1 MLQFTNIVDK
11 LKELT
16 GEKQDIQIAKLLKA
30 DSAKFA
36 QWKKRNTIPIQ
47 ELVSYCNDNDV
58 DFNYIF
64 KDNYKLDDLNDKNSD
79 NDKTQFE
86 KELLE
91 ATNKLTQ
98 KKQQYFYHMI
108 MAEGFREE

>member
-1 MLQFTNIVDK
+1 MA
-11 LKELT
+11 
-16 GEKQDIQIAKLLKA
+16 IQLYLFYLIFIIFYLNLSISNK
-30 DSAKFA
+30 
-36 QWKKRNTIPIQ
+36 
-47 ELVSYCNDNDV
+47 DV

-64 KDNYKLDDLNDKNSD
+64 KENYKLDDQNDKNSN

-91 ATNKLTQ
+91 AINKLTQ

-108 MAEGFREE
+108 MAEGFKEE